1 MPEETNPQNE
11 SEQALQARVN
21 ALESQVVEL
30 QTQLS
35 FQEQT
40 IADLNGALQSHQQD
54 MAALLRRWQS
64 VEEQYESL
72 QAQIAPGDQKPP
84 HY

>member
-72 QAQIAPGDQKPP
+72 QAQIPPGDQKPP

>member
-1 MPEETNPQNE
+1 MTSE
-11 SEQALQARVN
+11 SDNQP
-21 ALESQVVEL
+21 ALEKRLTALETQVVEL
-30 QTQLS
+30 QTQLA

-40 IADLNGALQSHQQD
+40 IAELNGALHAHQQD
-54 MAALLRRWQS
+54 VAALLRRWQS

-72 QAQIAPGDQKPP
+72 QAQMAPSHEKPP